1 MTSGSPVKLILAFAL
16 PILAGNMLQQLY
28 SLVDSLIIGRL
39 LGVTAL
45 TAVSASGWLDWAV
58 LSVPMGLAQ
67 GYSIQA
73 AQCYGGKR
81 FEDLKRSVAQS
92 YLISAAATILLEA
105 ASQLLLH
112 PVLVW
117 MNSPDET
124 IRMTENYLRIIYSGL
139 PVVMCLN
146 VFSGFLHALGNSRT
160 PLIALAC
167 STTVNIVLD
176 WWFVGPLGMGTNGG
190 AFATVIAQIVSATIC
205 LAAVLRIPELQPVRQ
220 DYRPDKRTIR
230 KLVKLGF
237 PIAFQNLIISLGG
250 LVLQGVVNAF
260 GFIFMAGYNAAA
272 RFQGLIEIAGASLG
286 NAAGTFT
293 GQNYGAGK
301 MDRVRSG
308 LRRSAEIGF
317 ALALFVGM
325 IMVLFGKP
333 LLSLFIREEEGVS
346 EQVMVFGYDFLRIMA
361 AGLPMLYLLFIY
373 RTTLQGLGDTV
384 VPMIS
389 GFVELVLRI
398 GSALLLPMAIGYWGV
413 YLAEIAAWIGAGVFL
428 IIGCY
433 RRLRIIGRDKTAS
446 DS

>member
-1 MTSGSPVKLILAFAL
+1 MALVQTKDMTAGNPVKLILIFAL

-67 GYSIQA
+67 GYSIHA

-81 FEDLKRSVAQS
+81 FADLKRSVAQS
-92 YLISAAATILLEA
+92 YLISIAATIFLEF
-105 ASQLLLH
+105 ASQFLLH

-124 IRMTENYLRIIYSGL
+124 IRMTENYLRIIYAGL
-139 PVVMCLN
+139 PVVMCVN
-146 VFSGFLHALGNSRT
+146 IFSGFLHALGNSRV

-167 STTVNIVLD
+167 ATTVNIALD
-176 WWFVGPLGMGTNGG
+176 WWFVGSLGMGTNGG
-190 AFATVIAQIVSATIC
+190 AYATVLAQVVSAVIC
-205 LAAVLRIPELQPVRQ
+205 FRAVLKIPQLKPEKK
-220 DYRPDKRTIR
+220 DYRPDKKVIR
-230 KLVKLGF
+230 KLVRLGF

-250 LVLQGVVNAF
+250 LILQGVVNAF
-260 GFIFMAGYNAAA
+260 GFVFMAGYNAAA
-272 RFQGLIEIAGASLG
+272 RFQGLIEIAGTALG

-293 GQNYGAGK
+293 GQNFGAGK
-301 MDRVRSG
+301 MDRVRNG
-308 LRRSAEIGF
+308 LRRSAQVGF
-317 ALALFVGM
+317 LLAVSVGLIM
-325 IMVLFGKP
+325 IFFGKP
-333 LLSLFIREEEGVS
+333 LLSLFIREEAGVS
-346 EQVMVFGYDFLRIMA
+346 DQVMGFGYDFLRIMA

-384 VPMIS
+384 VPMVS
-389 GFVELVLRI
+389 GFVELALRI
-398 GSALLLPMAIGYWGV
+398 GAALLLPMVIGYWGV
-413 YLAEIAAWIGAGVFL
+413 YLAEIAAWIGAGIFL

-433 RRLRIIGRDKTAS
+433 RRLKMTG
-446 DS
+446 